1 VADRDGERVGG
12 MVRPRYLVETQ
23 ERLHHPLHLV
33 LVGVAVPADGLLDP
47 VRRVLGRPDARP
59 CAGDENRPS
68 GLADGKRRPGVG
80 ADERLLERDDVGL
93 ASRDQRGHELEQPA
107 QPLLD
112 TAAGPGRP
120 AAGLEPGQPV
130 AAHVDDAVTA
140 GSRTR
145 VDADDLHGGK
155 VRPASDDGAGRL
167 RSVQELIGGR
177 YRLRERLGAGG
188 MAEVW
193 VADDEEL
200 ERLVAV
206 KLLMP
211 AADAARFRRESR
223 AAAALSDPNVAAI
236 YDYGEAGD
244 RPYIIQ
250 EYLRGGTLEERLR
263 PGRPLAADEAAT
275 ISRDVALGLAHA
287 HSRGIVHRD
296 LKPANVLFD
305 AEGRAKIADFGIAHL
320 PGAPTL
326 TEAGTLL
333 GTAAY
338 LSPEQA
344 AGKPA
349 TVASDVYAFGVIL
362 YRMLAGRVPF
372 EAESALEV
380 ARLHV
385 EADPPPLV
393 ARDPQAAGLVAV
405 ATAALAKDPKDR
417 PADGAALL
425 AALDLGVLP
434 SGAKTVVMRRPPRPA
449 RRRARRTML
458 PLLTLLVLGAGGAA
472 LAAVAFRS
480 DDGGPQA
487 PTTRPP
493 GTSSRSTTP
502 TIEPAPP
509 TTPPPPPP
517 PPSPTTTTTT
527 TTTTPKTSTRR
538 PPPPPT
544 TTTTAKPP
552 PPPPPPPTTT
562 APPPP
567 PPPPPPTEP
576 PSPAPPPPPPP
587 PPAPTTTGPP
597 PPPPSGSP
605 RNAQAP

>member
-1 VADRDGERVGG
+1 
-12 MVRPRYLVETQ
+12 
-23 ERLHHPLHLV
+23 
-33 LVGVAVPADGLLDP
+33 
-47 VRRVLGRPDARP
+47 
-59 CAGDENRPS
+59 
-68 GLADGKRRPGVG
+68 
-80 ADERLLERDDVGL
+80 
-93 ASRDQRGHELEQPA
+93 
-107 QPLLD
+107 
-112 TAAGPGRP
+112 
-120 AAGLEPGQPV
+120 
-130 AAHVDDAVTA
+130 
-140 GSRTR
+140 
-145 VDADDLHGGK
+145 
-155 VRPASDDGAGRL
+155 
-167 RSVQELIGGR
+167 
-177 YRLRERLGAGG
+177 
-188 MAEVW
+188 
-193 VADDEEL
+193 
-200 ERLVAV
+200 
-206 KLLMP
+206 
-211 AADAARFRRESR
+211 
-223 AAAALSDPNVAAI
+223 VAAI

-434 SGAKTVVMRRPPRPA
+434 SGAKTVVMRPPPGPA